1 MMGPSA
7 IERIDEKLDVFMQ
20 ALKASLPSRY
30 HIEQG
35 FVPYSERAEALL
47 FDGVV
52 NVLCDGEG
60 SYSQARGMAAKEG
73 TVKVILICHLQVEE
87 DQTSADLQ
95 QIEINLAEALKAF
108 TRAGVTGFDLIL
120 VDLILSRQL
129 EHPYGWG
136 IAYFELRPPRA
147 GTH

>member
-1 MMGPSA
+1 MMGPA
-7 IERIDEKLDVFMQ
+7 IVDRIDDKLAVFEA
-20 ALKASLPSRY
+20 ALKAALPARR

-35 FVPYSERAEALL
+35 FVPYSERDDEDLI
-47 FDGVV
+47 DGYV

-60 SYSQARGMAAKEG
+60 SYSTARGMAAKEG
-73 TVKVILICHLQVEE
+73 TVKVVLICHLRVEE
-87 DQTSADLQ
+87 DKTPAQLRQA
-95 QIEINLAEALKAF
+95 EITLAEELKAF

-120 VDLILSRQL
+120 ADLILSRQL

-136 IAYFELRPPRA
+136 VAYFELRPPRA